1 MCVFE
6 LTYIICTGLFILT
19 DPMSQQREVADDL
32 YLSNPFDRRV
42 RWEIK
47 NDDVII
53 GPTMYHAQ
61 FNSIQLLW
69 NYAQDEIPSRDFAVT
84 LSDGQHSNDM
94 TLSSTVH
101 SDSHHIRQN
110 NTHEKFIGNLIKQN

>member
-1 MCVFE
+1 MGD
-6 LTYIICTGLFILT
+6 LKMMTSSLDPPCTTHNSI
-19 DPMSQQREVADDL
+19 
-32 YLSNPFDRRV
+32 
-42 RWEIK
+42 
-47 NDDVII
+47 
-53 GPTMYHAQ
+53 Q

>member
-53 GPTMYHAQ
+53 GPTMHHAQ
-61 FNSIQLLW
+61 FNSIQFNSIALELCSGRNPVARFRCHFVGW
-69 NYAQDEIPSRDFAVT
+69 AA
-84 LSDGQHSNDM
+84 
-94 TLSSTVH
+94 
-101 SDSHHIRQN
+101 
-110 NTHEKFIGNLIKQN
+110 